1 MEWSR
6 PHHCDAVPIKLSP
19 TNKQRTFGGL
29 GHMDYEQLSRSTLIK
44 LLQDHDAA
52 LAEAGKDGI
61 VMNYT
66 GRTAPWQII
75 RQVKPK
81 LSRIVKRLCEGNE
94 AAQCANEIWDGENLS
109 AMVTLYRHR
118 GVVDLIITDP
128 PYNTGEDFRYN
139 DKWDKD
145 PNDPDLGELVP
156 KDDGSRHSK
165 WLKFM
170 TPRIWMM
177 REMLKPGGVIAIC
190 IDHRELYRLGMLMD
204 EVFREE
210 NRLAI
215 INWQKAFSP
224 KNDSKHISTATEY
237 VLVYAKDI
245 NRSRTALLP
254 RDEKSDR
261 FFINRDNDPD
271 GAWSG
276 KDPTAK
282 DARKATVYGIQSPFT
297 GFLHYPDFEHRF
309 DRDVPDASKHWTGMS
324 KAEMRKHLQA
334 WGSKYE
340 ERDLGDGRGSALVLA
355 GSKIALTAYNPAVDA
370 VVKAASKK
378 AYARL
383 KEDNWPVLY
392 FRDDRSGN
400 SAVGRPRIKN
410 HLSKVKKGK
419 VPLTYWADEN
429 YEIPVEIDSQSW
441 DHAESGH
448 SKAGIDELD
457 AVVGKGHNFKT
468 VKPLKLIKKIIQLW
482 CRPDGLV
489 LDPFAGSGTTGQ
501 AVLELNADTDS
512 SRRFILI
519 EQGNTEKGDHYA
531 KTLTAER
538 VKRTITGEWASGKR
552 RSIPAGFRFIEL
564 KREKIDAD
572 AVNALAR
579 EEMIDLLLN
588 SYWDKAEKAKSY
600 LHRLPIGAHPY
611 MFAVNPRS
619 EGFFLVWDSP
629 DKPSVLNREAFR
641 AIVQE
646 AQNAG
651 LATRYH
657 VYASIAPY
665 TGEGL
670 EFYKIPDKV
679 LEHIGFNAR
688 SDAFNNTD
696 AA

>member
-1 MEWSR
+1 
-6 PHHCDAVPIKLSP
+6 
-19 TNKQRTFGGL
+19 
-29 GHMDYEQLSRSTLIK
+29 MDYEQLPRSVLIK
-44 LLQDHDAA
+44 LLQDHDAS

-61 VMNYT
+61 IMSYT

-75 RQVKPK
+75 RQVRPK
-81 LSRIVKRLCEGNE
+81 LSRIIKRVCEGDE
-94 AAQCANEIWDGENLS
+94 AAQCENEIWDGENLS

-118 GVVDLIITDP
+118 GLVDLIITDP

-145 PNDPDLGELVP
+145 PNDPDLGDLVP

-170 TPRIWMM
+170 TPRVWMM

-204 EVFREE
+204 EVFRED

-224 KNDSKHISTATEY
+224 KNDSKHVSTATEY

-245 NRSRTALLP
+245 GRSKTALLP

-261 FFINRDNDPD
+261 FFSNRDSDPD
-271 GAWSG
+271 GDWSG

-297 GFLHYPDFEHRF
+297 GTLHYPDFEHRF
-309 DRDVPDASKHWTGMS
+309 DQEVTEPTKHWTGMG
-324 KAEMRKHLQA
+324 KVEMRKHLQA

-355 GSKIALTAYNPAVDA
+355 GSKISLRGYEPQTDP
-370 VVKAASKK
+370 VVAGASAKAH
-378 AYARL
+378 ARL
-383 KEDNWPVLY
+383 KQENWPSLY
-392 FRDDRSGN
+392 FRDDRAGN
-400 SAVGRPRIKN
+400 RAVGRPRIKN
-410 HLSKVKKGK
+410 HLSRVKKGK
-419 VPLTYWADEN
+419 VPLTYWADED
-429 YEIPVEIDSQSW
+429 YDTPIQIDSQSW
-441 DHAESGH
+441 NHAESGH
-448 SKAGIDELD
+448 SKAGVDELD

-482 CRPDGLV
+482 CRSDGLV
-489 LDPFAGSGTTGQ
+489 LDPFAGSGTTGH
-501 AVLELNADTDS
+501 AVLDLNADTGTT
-512 SRRFILI
+512 RRFILV

-538 VKRTITGEWASGKR
+538 VRRVVTGDWAGGKR
-552 RSIPAGFRFIEL
+552 RAIPSGFRFIEL
-564 KREKIDAD
+564 QREKIDAD

-588 SYWDKAEKAKSY
+588 SYWDKSEKAKSY
-600 LHRLPIGAHPY
+600 LRRLPIGTHPHL
-611 MFAVNPRS
+611 FAINPRN
-619 EGFFLVWDSP
+619 EGFFLIWESP
-629 DKPSVLNREAFR
+629 LKPSVLNRDIFR
-641 AIVQE
+641 AIVKE
-646 AQNAG
+646 AESAG
-651 LATRYH
+651 LASRYH

-665 TGEGL
+665 TGDGL

-688 SDAFNNTD
+688 SDAYNNAD

>member
-1 MEWSR
+1 
-6 PHHCDAVPIKLSP
+6 
-19 TNKQRTFGGL
+19 
-29 GHMDYEQLSRSTLIK
+29 MDYEQLSRSTLIK
-44 LLQDHDAA
+44 LLQEHDAA
-52 LAEAGKDGI
+52 LVEAGKDGI

-81 LSRIVKRLCEGNE
+81 LSGIVKRLCEGDE
-94 AAQCANEIWDGENLS
+94 AAQCENEIWDGENLS
-109 AMVTLYRHR
+109 TMVTLYRHR
-118 GVVDLIITDP
+118 GLVDLIITDP

-177 REMLKPGGVIAIC
+177 REMLRPGGVIAIC

-215 INWQKAFSP
+215 LNWQKAYST
-224 KNDSKHISTATEY
+224 KKTNHVATATEY
-237 VLVYAKDI
+237 VLVYAKDQKAA
-245 NRSRTALLP
+245 RTGRLD
-254 RDEKSDR
+254 RDEEMNAR
-261 FFINRDNDPD
+261 FTNVD
-271 GAWSG
+271 
-276 KDPTAK
+276 KDPSGPWRPGDFAAQESRDRTIYA
-282 DARKATVYGIQSPFT
+282 IQSPFT
-297 GFLHYPDFEHRF
+297 GRLHYPEAEHAF
-309 DRDVPDASKHWTGMS
+309 GKPVGVPTRHWSGLNKKEVKDLLS
-324 KAEMRKHLQA
+324 Q
-334 WGSKYE
+334 WGTPYVEK
-340 ERDLGDGRGSALVLA
+340 DIGDGRGKALVLK
-355 GSKIALTAYNPAVDA
+355 GSAVALDGYDPASDA
-370 VVKAASKK
+370 VVKRAATK
-378 AYARL
+378 ALRL
-383 KEDNWPVLY
+383 YEAGMAGKTVLPRLL
-392 FRDDRSGN
+392 FSDDRRKNPG
-400 SAVGRPRIKN
+400 AGRPVVKR
-410 HLSKVKKGK
+410 HLEHIGQGK
-419 VPLTYWADEN
+419 VPWTFWADED
-429 YEIPVEIDSQSW
+429 YTDPLHIGSVSW
-441 DHAESGH
+441 PHSESGH
-448 SKAGIDELD
+448 SQAGLNELD
-457 AVVGKGHNFKT
+457 AVIGKGHGFQT
-468 VKPLKLIKKIIQLW
+468 VKPLRLIKKIIQLW
-482 CRPDGLV
+482 CRPDGLI

-501 AVLELNADTDS
+501 AVLELNADTGA

-531 KTLTAER
+531 RTLTAER
-538 VKRTITGEWASGKR
+538 VRRTITGDWASCKR

-564 KREKIDAD
+564 KREKIDAE

-611 MFAVNPRS
+611 MFAVNPRN

-629 DKPSVLNREAFR
+629 EKPSVLNRDVFR

-651 LATRYH
+651 LASRYH

-665 TGEGL
+665 TGDGL

-688 SDAFNNTD
+688 SDAFNNAD